1 MSNIYCS
8 REKTLVHLRMDT
20 KSALFHLAATRKL
33 GYGDDFIVEG
43 SAEKIDEFKTES
55 IKKLN
60 ERTFKESIR

>member
-1 MSNIYCS
+1 
-8 REKTLVHLRMDT
+8 MDT

-55 IKKLN
+55 TAIPVLGKYKGRFGNAFVNIAHSAASKL
-60 ERTFKESIR
+60 R

>member
-1 MSNIYCS
+1 
-8 REKTLVHLRMDT
+8 MDT